1 MYERGAMRTLAIR
14 QAFEENLDPR
24 TREFAERIDYLL
36 EHPTPGM
43 TEAASAEATR
53 MTFNAPLGEKGRILQ
68 LFVNRW
74 NLQWMIP
81 FIRTPINIAKELGRM
96 SPFAPMV
103 GEWRAAIA
111 KGGVERDRA
120 IAELTLGTGIMA
132 LAAGWAFDGTL
143 SGSNDPDPG
152 KVRGKAGVWQ
162 PGSILIGD
170 TWYEIQ
176 RIQPMGTLLVLAADM
191 ANIWDHMTD
200 EEKDK
205 VPKML
210 ALAFSNAVTNQ
221 TFLQGITSV
230 VRAMSEPD
238 RFFPR
243 WSQQMAG
250 SLVPNII
257 AQPTAMMDPTV
268 REVNSMLDAIKAR
281 VPGMR
286 EELLSKRDWLGEPV
300 PAKERL
306 GVVLPIRE
314 QKISDDKV
322 RLEAAR
328 LDISMAAAPKKLHL
342 GRGTGKLGDVELTP
356 EERDKFEEVGGKM
369 AHQILTQIVNAPNWD
384 STPDLIKR
392 RVFTKTLTAAH
403 KYAAAVA
410 LPMDKRAA
418 YLQGIT
424 EKMAVELSPT
434 RE

>member
-1 MYERGAMRTLAIR
+1 M
-14 QAFEENLDPR
+14 
-24 TREFAERIDYLL
+24 
-36 EHPTPGM
+36 
-43 TEAASAEATR
+43 
-53 MTFNAPLGEKGRILQ
+53 
-68 LFVNRW
+68 V
-74 NLQWMIP
+74 P
-81 FIRTPINIAKELGRM
+81 FIRTPINIAKELARL
-96 SPFAPMV
+96 SPFAPVV

-120 IAELTLGTGIMA
+120 LAELALGTGIMA
-132 LAAGWAFDGTL
+132 LAAGWAFEGNL
-143 SGSNDPDPG
+143 SGSNQPDPG
-152 KVRGKAGVWQ
+152 KVRGKVGVWQ

-176 RIQPMGTLLVLAADM
+176 RIQPMGTLLVMAADM
-191 ANIWDHMTD
+191 ANVWDHMND

-221 TFLQGITSV
+221 TFLQGITNV
-230 VRAMSEPD
+230 VNAMSDPT

-250 SLVPNII
+250 SVIPNII
-257 AQPTAMMDPTV
+257 GQPTAMADPTV

-281 VPGMR
+281 VPGLR
-286 EELLSKRDWLGEPV
+286 EQLLPKRDWLGQPI
-300 PAKERL
+300 PTKERL

-314 QKISDDKV
+314 QKISENKV

-356 EERDKFEEVGGKM
+356 EETDKFEQAGGKM

-384 STPDLIKR
+384 GTPDMIKR
-392 RVFTKTLTAAH
+392 RVFNSAMTAAH

-410 LPMDKRAA
+410 LPPDKRMA
-418 YLQGIT
+418 YVQSIT
-424 EKMAVELSPT
+424 ERMAVELQAPN